1 MEKSG
6 SLDRL
11 LEGLAWGLLLAWWG
25 LSFVPH
31 LLPNGLDAAGTGI
44 ILLGVNAVRRAKGI
58 PVRGLSIGFG
68 ILTLIWGAL
77 DMSRSVLHLDY
88 RPPVLPI
95 LLAVAGIIVV
105 ARALLISARSGAAR
119 SSGPQAPGPQSPRP

>member
-6 SLDRL
+6 SQDRL
-11 LEGLAWGLLLAWWG
+11 LEGLAWGLLLVWWG

-44 ILLGVNAVRRAKGI
+44 ILLGVNAARRLRGI
-58 PVRGLSIGFG
+58 PVRGFSLGFG

-77 DMSRSVLHLDY
+77 DLSRSVLHLDY

-95 LLAVAGIIVV
+95 LLAAAGIIVV
-105 ARALLISARSGAAR
+105 VGVLLTSARSDAAR
-119 SSGPQAPGPQSPRP
+119 RSGSQVPRP